1 MVVKKSSVKPEA
13 RADTSTPDLQA
24 RADAGA
30 AEVGVPPYSE
40 PEPTSYTYIGG
51 LDAVVAV
58 VDGTAYDFR
67 RGDPVHFGQPQPA
80 LDDHPDFERVEAG
93 A

>member
-1 MVVKKSSVKPEA
+1 MVVKKSSVKLEA
-13 RADTSTPDLQA
+13 AADTSTPDA
-24 RADAGA
+24 HSRDEKAPVGA
-30 AEVGVPPYSE
+30 AE
-40 PEPTSYTYIGG
+40 PEPTSYVYVGG

-67 RGDPVHFGQPQPA
+67 RGDPVHFGHPQPA